1 MALADWLTRISMAA
15 SVSSSVFKEQKSGLD
30 CPSGVSRLFP
40 LEYPLEP
47 VCAGTDRGKSFL
59 PGMLMDSLLVR
70 ASCQEGSGY
79 LKRANTE
86 RLHEIFNQYASRE
99 KNGERF
105 MTPSDFVRSY
115 LGLYTNPDYNPDSV
129 NLLAGIVDTS
139 KDGLISF
146 AEFQAFEGLL
156 CVPDALYKTAF
167 QLFDTNGNGMVAFDE
182 FAEVMK
188 KTELHQ
194 RMPFN
199 MDSSFIKLY
208 FGKDKRRLINYPE
221 FSQFLHDFHEEYATE
236 AFKKFD
242 KDGQGFISA
251 LDFQDIMLS
260 IKSHLLTKDVRDN
273 LVAAASTGQGGRKV
287 SFPYFMAFNSLLNN
301 MELIKRIYLN
311 ATNGHRYEEVTK
323 ERFLH
328 SAQMMSQITPLEVDI
343 LFQLCD
349 LLHQTGSTEDDEAD
363 SRLGKIVYS
372 DLVAITPEQ
381 YFKQITKRLAEIK
394 AVSSPD
400 ERGVIVQILESGY
413 RFVLGSIGGAVGAT
427 AVYPIDLVKTRM
439 QNQRT
444 GSLVGELMYR
454 NSFDCLQKVIRHEG
468 FFGLYRGLVPQ
479 LMGVAPEKAIKL
491 TVNDFVRDKFMDKNS
506 NLPLYG
512 EIIAGGCAGAS
523 QVIFTNPLEIV
534 KIRLQV
540 AGEIAGGSKVRAWT
554 VVKELGLFGLY
565 KGARAC
571 FLRDIPFSAI
581 YFPMYAHTKTRLADE
596 GGYNTP
602 LSLLVSG
609 AIAGVP
615 AAALVTP
622 ADVIKTRLQVVARRG
637 QTTYSGLL
645 DCAKKIYKEEG
656 VRAFWKG
663 ATARVFRSS
672 PQFGVTLF
680 TYELLQRLFVVDFG
694 GSRPTGSEQKVPA
707 TGVAQE
713 IRSTNPDHIGGYQI
727 ALPIFTGIETKFG
740 LCLPRFQATSP
751 QKIPYHV
758 VQDSD

>member
-1 MALADWLTRISMAA
+1 
-15 SVSSSVFKEQKSGLD
+15 
-30 CPSGVSRLFP
+30 
-40 LEYPLEP
+40 
-47 VCAGTDRGKSFL
+47 
-59 PGMLMDSLLVR
+59 
-70 ASCQEGSGY
+70 
-79 LKRANTE
+79 
-86 RLHEIFNQYASRE
+86 
-99 KNGERF
+99 

-115 LGLYTNPDYNPDSV
+115 LGLYTDADYNPDSV

-167 QLFDTNGNGMVAFDE
+167 QLFDTNGNGMVTFDE
-182 FAEVMK
+182 FAEVMR
-188 KTELHQ
+188 KTELHL

-208 FGKDKRRLINYPE
+208 FGKDKKRLISYAE

-260 IKSHLLTKDVRDN
+260 IKSHLLTKDVKDN
-273 LVAAASTGQGGRKV
+273 LLCAASTGQTGRKV

-311 ATNGHRYEEVTK
+311 ATNGHRFEEVTK

-349 LLHQTGSTEDDEAD
+349 LLHQTG
-363 SRLGKIVYS
+363 KIVYN

-454 NSFDCLQKVIRHEG
+454 NSFDCLKKVIRHEG
-468 FFGLYRGLVPQ
+468 FFGLYRGLIPQ

-491 TVNDFVRDKFMDKNS
+491 TVNDFVRDKFMDKNC

-512 EIIAGGCAGAS
+512 EIISGACAGGS

-540 AGEIAGGSKVRAWT
+540 AGEIAGGSKVRAWS
-554 VVKELGLFGLY
+554 VVKELGLLGLY

-581 YFPMYAHTKTRLADE
+581 YFPMYAHTKARLADE

-609 AIAGVP
+609 ALAGVP

-622 ADVIKTRLQVVARRG
+622 ADVIKTRLQVVAREG
-637 QTTYSGLL
+637 QTTYNGLM
-645 DCAKKIYKEEG
+645 DCARKIYREEG
-656 VRAFWKG
+656 ARAFWKG

-680 TYELLQRLFVVDFG
+680 TYELLQRLFFVDFG
-694 GSRPTGSEQKVPA
+694 GSRPSGSEQKVPA
-707 TGVAQE
+707 TGIAHE
-713 IRSTNPDHIGGYQI
+713 IRSTNPDHIGGYQV

-740 LCLPRFQATSP
+740 LCLPRFQAVTVGKEAESP
-751 QKIPYHV
+751 K
-758 VQDSD
+758 

>member
-1 MALADWLTRISMAA
+1 
-15 SVSSSVFKEQKSGLD
+15 
-30 CPSGVSRLFP
+30 
-40 LEYPLEP
+40 
-47 VCAGTDRGKSFL
+47 
-59 PGMLMDSLLVR
+59 MLKDSLIVR

-79 LKRANTE
+79 LKRANSD
-86 RLHEIFNQYASRE
+86 RLYEIFNQYATQE

-115 LGLYTNPDYNPDSV
+115 LGLYTDADYNPDSV

-167 QLFDTNGNGMVAFDE
+167 QLFDTNGNGMVTFDE
-182 FAEVMK
+182 FTEVMR
-188 KTELHQ
+188 KTVLHQ

-208 FGKDKRRLINYPE
+208 FGKDKGRLISYAE

-242 KDGQGFISA
+242 KDGTGFISA
-251 LDFQDIMLS
+251 VDFQDIMLS
-260 IKSHLLTKDVRDN
+260 IKSHLLTKDVKDN
-273 LVAAASTGQGGRKV
+273 LIPAVNTVQSGRKV

-311 ATNGHRYEEVTK
+311 ATNGHRYQEVTK
-323 ERFLH
+323 EEFLH

-343 LFQLCD
+343 LFHLCH
-349 LLHQTGSTEDDEAD
+349 LLHQTGTTEDDEAD
-363 SRLGKIVYS
+363 SRFGKIVYN

-394 AVSSPD
+394 AVSSPE

-427 AVYPIDLVKTRM
+427 VVYPIDLVKTRL

-444 GSLVGELMYR
+444 GSFIGELMYR
-454 NSFDCLQKVIRHEG
+454 NSLDCLRKVMRHEG
-468 FFGLYRGLVPQ
+468 FFGLYRGLLPQ

-491 TVNDFVRDKFMDKNS
+491 TVNDFVRDKFMDKNGI
-506 NLPLYG
+506 LPVYG
-512 EIIAGGCAGAS
+512 EIISGACAGGS

-540 AGEIAGGSKVRAWT
+540 AGEIAGGTKVRAWS

-565 KGARAC
+565 KGAKAC
-571 FLRDIPFSAI
+571 FLRDVPFSAI
-581 YFPMYAHTKTRLADE
+581 YFPMYAHIKAKLADE

-602 LSLLVSG
+602 LSLLFSG

-622 ADVIKTRLQVVARRG
+622 ADVIKTRLQVVARAG
-637 QTTYSGLL
+637 QTTYTGLL
-645 DCAKKIYKEEG
+645 DCARKVYNEEG
-656 VRAFWKG
+656 ARAFWKG
-663 ATARVFRSS
+663 ASARVFRSS

-694 GSRPTGSEQKVPA
+694 GSRPTGSEQRVPA
-707 TGVAQE
+707 TGLVDE
-713 IRSTNPDHIGGYQI
+713 IRSSNPDHIGGYQI
-727 ALPIFTGIETKFG
+727 ALPVFKGIESKFG
-740 LCLPRFQATSP
+740 LCLPRFQTVTVQPDGKP
-751 QKIPYHV
+751 QKM
-758 VQDSD
+758 Q

>member
-1 MALADWLTRISMAA
+1 
-15 SVSSSVFKEQKSGLD
+15 
-30 CPSGVSRLFP
+30 
-40 LEYPLEP
+40 
-47 VCAGTDRGKSFL
+47 
-59 PGMLMDSLLVR
+59 MLKDSLLVR

-79 LKRANTE
+79 LKRAHTE
-86 RLHEIFNQYASRE
+86 RLHEIFNQYASQE

-115 LGLYTNPDYNPDSV
+115 LGLYTDPDYNPDSV

-146 AEFQAFEGLL
+146 SEFQAFEGLL

-167 QLFDTNGNGMVAFDE
+167 QLFDTNGNGMVAFEE
-182 FAEVMK
+182 FAEVMR

-208 FGKDKRRLINYPE
+208 FGKDKQRLISYAE
-221 FSQFLHDFHEEYATE
+221 FSQFLHDFHEEYAIE
-236 AFKKFD
+236 GFKKFD
-242 KDGQGFISA
+242 KEGQGFISA

-260 IKSHLLTKDVRDN
+260 IKSHLLTPNVRDN
-273 LVAAASTGQGGRKV
+273 LVAAASIGQSGRNI

-328 SAQMMSQITPLEVDI
+328 SAQMMSQITPLEVNI

-349 LLHQTGSTEDDEAD
+349 LLHQTG
-363 SRLGKIVYS
+363 KIVYN
-372 DLVAITPEQ
+372 DLVAMTPEQ
-381 YFKQITKRLAEIK
+381 YFKQITRRLAEIK
-394 AVSSPD
+394 AVSSPE
-400 ERGVIVQILESGY
+400 ERGVVVQILESGY

-427 AVYPIDLVKTRM
+427 AVYPIDLVKTRL

-454 NSFDCLQKVIRHEG
+454 NSFDCLKKVIRHEG
-468 FFGLYRGLVPQ
+468 FFGLYRGLLPQ

-491 TVNDFVRDKFMDKNS
+491 TVNDFVRDKFMDKNG

-512 EIIAGGCAGAS
+512 EILSGACAGGS

-540 AGEIAGGSKVRAWT
+540 AGEIAGGSKVRAWS

-565 KGARAC
+565 KGSRAC

-581 YFPMYAHTKTRLADE
+581 YFPMYAHTKTKLADE

-602 LSLLVSG
+602 LSLLFAG
-609 AIAGVP
+609 ALAGVP

-622 ADVIKTRLQVVARRG
+622 ADVIKTRLQVVAREG
-637 QTTYSGLL
+637 QTTYNGLL
-645 DCAKKIYKEEG
+645 DCARKIFREEG

-663 ATARVFRSS
+663 ASARVFRSS

-694 GSRPTGSEQKVPA
+694 GSRPAGSELKIPA

-713 IRSTNPDHIGGYQI
+713 IRSTNPDHIGGYQV
-727 ALPIFTGIETKFG
+727 ALPIFTGIESKFG
-740 LCLPRFQATSP
+740 LCLPRFQ
-751 QKIPYHV
+751 V
-758 VQDSD
+758 VTPGKQLQ

>member
-1 MALADWLTRISMAA
+1 
-15 SVSSSVFKEQKSGLD
+15 
-30 CPSGVSRLFP
+30 
-40 LEYPLEP
+40 
-47 VCAGTDRGKSFL
+47 
-59 PGMLMDSLLVR
+59 MLRDSLVVR

-86 RLHEIFNQYASRE
+86 RLHEIFNQYATQE

-105 MTPSDFVRSY
+105 MTASDFVRSY
-115 LGLYTNPDYNPDSV
+115 LGLYTDVDYNPDSV
-129 NLLAGIVDTS
+129 SLLAGIVDTS

-182 FAEVMK
+182 FVEVMR
-188 KTELHQ
+188 KTVLHQ
-194 RMPFN
+194 KMPFN

-208 FGKDKRRLINYPE
+208 FGKDKKRLISYAE

-242 KDGQGFISA
+242 KDGAGFISA

-273 LVAAASTGQGGRKV
+273 LIAAVGAGQSGRKV

-311 ATNGHRYEEVTK
+311 ATNGHRYQEVTK
-323 ERFLH
+323 EEFLY

-343 LFQLCD
+343 LFHLCD
-349 LLHQTGSTEDDEAD
+349 LLHQTG
-363 SRLGKIVYS
+363 KIVYN

-381 YFKQITKRLAEIK
+381 YFKQITKRVAEIK

-400 ERGVIVQILESGY
+400 ERGVIVQMLESGY

-444 GSLVGELMYR
+444 GSFIGELMYR
-454 NSFDCLQKVIRHEG
+454 NSFDCCKKVIRHEG
-468 FFGLYRGLVPQ
+468 FFGLYRGLMPQ

-491 TVNDFVRDKFMDKNS
+491 TVNDFVRDKFMDKNG
-506 NLPLYG
+506 NLPVYG
-512 EIIAGGCAGAS
+512 EILSGACAGAS

-571 FLRDIPFSAI
+571 FLRDVPFSAI
-581 YFPMYAHTKTRLADE
+581 YFPMYAHTKARMADE

-602 LSLLVSG
+602 LSLLASG
-609 AIAGVP
+609 AFAGVP

-622 ADVIKTRLQVVARRG
+622 ADVIKTRLQVVAREG
-637 QTTYSGLL
+637 QTTYNGLL
-645 DCAKKIYKEEG
+645 DCARKIYREEG
-656 VRAFWKG
+656 ARAFWKG
-663 ATARVFRSS
+663 ATVFRSS

-694 GSRPTGSEQKVPA
+694 GSRPTGSEQKVP
-707 TGVAQE
+707 TMGVADE
-713 IRSTNPDHIGGYQI
+713 IRSTNPDHIGGYQV
-727 ALPIFTGIETKFG
+727 ALPIFTGIESKFG
-740 LCLPRFQATSP
+740 LCLPRFQAVSG
-751 QKIPYHV
+751 K
-758 VQDSD
+758 

>member
-1 MALADWLTRISMAA
+1 
-15 SVSSSVFKEQKSGLD
+15 
-30 CPSGVSRLFP
+30 
-40 LEYPLEP
+40 
-47 VCAGTDRGKSFL
+47 
-59 PGMLMDSLLVR
+59 MLKDSLIVR
-70 ASCQEGSGY
+70 ASYQEGSGY

-86 RLHEIFNQYASRE
+86 RLHEIFNQYASQE

-105 MTPSDFVRSY
+105 MTASDFVRSY
-115 LGLYTNPDYNPDSV
+115 LGLYTDADYNPDSV

-182 FAEVMK
+182 FAEVMR
-188 KTELHQ
+188 KTVLHQ
-194 RMPFN
+194 KMPFN
-199 MDSSFIKLY
+199 MDSSFVKLY
-208 FGKDKRRLINYPE
+208 FGKDKKRLISYAE

-242 KDGQGFISA
+242 KDSAGFISA
-251 LDFQDIMLS
+251 LDFQDIMLN
-260 IKSHLLTKDVRDN
+260 IKSHLLTKDVKDN
-273 LVAAASTGQGGRKV
+273 LIAAVGVGQSGRKV

-311 ATNGHRYEEVTK
+311 ATNGHRYQEVTK
-323 ERFLH
+323 EEFLY

-343 LFQLCD
+343 LFHLCD
-349 LLHQTGSTEDDEAD
+349 LLHQTG
-363 SRLGKIVYS
+363 KIVYN

-381 YFKQITKRLAEIK
+381 YFKQITKRVAEIK

-400 ERGVIVQILESGY
+400 ERGIIVQMLESGY

-444 GSLVGELMYR
+444 GSFIGELMYR
-454 NSFDCLQKVIRHEG
+454 NSFDCCKKVIRHEG
-468 FFGLYRGLVPQ
+468 FFGLYRGLMPQ

-491 TVNDFVRDKFMDKNS
+491 TVNDFVRDKFMDKNG

-512 EIIAGGCAGAS
+512 EILSGACAGGS

-540 AGEIAGGSKVRAWT
+540 AGEIAGGSKVRAWA

-571 FLRDIPFSAI
+571 FLRDVPFSAI
-581 YFPMYAHTKTRLADE
+581 YFPMYAHTKARLADE

-622 ADVIKTRLQVVARRG
+622 ADVIKTRLQVVAREG
-637 QTTYSGLL
+637 QTTYNGLL
-645 DCAKKIYKEEG
+645 DCARKIYKEEG
-656 VRAFWKG
+656 ARAFWKG

-680 TYELLQRLFVVDFG
+680 TYEVLQRLFVVDFG
-694 GSRPTGSEQKVPA
+694 GSRPTGSEQKVP
-707 TGVAQE
+707 TMGVADE
-713 IRSTNPDHIGGYQI
+713 IRSTNPDHIGGYQV

-740 LCLPRFQATSP
+740 LCLPRFQTVTG
-751 QKIPYHV
+751 K
-758 VQDSD
+758 

>member
-1 MALADWLTRISMAA
+1 
-15 SVSSSVFKEQKSGLD
+15 
-30 CPSGVSRLFP
+30 
-40 LEYPLEP
+40 
-47 VCAGTDRGKSFL
+47 
-59 PGMLMDSLLVR
+59 
-70 ASCQEGSGY
+70 
-79 LKRANTE
+79 
-86 RLHEIFNQYASRE
+86 
-99 KNGERF
+99 
-105 MTPSDFVRSY
+105 MTPTDFVRSY
-115 LGLYTNPDYNPDSV
+115 LGLYTYSGYNPDSV

-182 FAEVMK
+182 FVEVMR

-199 MDSSFIKLY
+199 MESSFIKLY
-208 FGKDKRRLINYPE
+208 FGRDKKRLISYAE

-260 IKSHLLTKDVRDN
+260 IKSHLLTKDVKDN
-273 LVAAASTGQGGRKV
+273 LVAAASTGTSGRKV

-311 ATNGHRYEEVTK
+311 ATNGHRFEEVTK

-349 LLHQTGSTEDDEAD
+349 LLHQTGSTEDDTAD
-363 SRLGKIVYS
+363 PRLGNIVYS

-394 AVSSPD
+394 AVSSPE
-400 ERGVIVQILESGY
+400 ERGIVVQILESGY
-413 RFVLGSIGGAVGAT
+413 RFILGSVGGAVGAT

-454 NSFDCLQKVIRHEG
+454 NSFDCLKKVIRHEG
-468 FFGLYRGLVPQ
+468 FFGLYRGLLPQ

-491 TVNDFVRDKFMDKNS
+491 TVNDFVRDKFMDKNG

-512 EIIAGGCAGAS
+512 EIMSGGCAGAS

-540 AGEIAGGSKVRAWT
+540 AGEIAGKSKVRAWT
-554 VVKELGLFGLY
+554 VVKELGIFGLY

-581 YFPMYAHTKTRLADE
+581 YFPLYAHTKIRLADE

-602 LSLLVSG
+602 LSLLAAG

-637 QTTYSGLL
+637 QTTYSGLA
-645 DCAKKIYKEEG
+645 DCARKIYNEEG
-656 VRAFWKG
+656 ARAFWKG

-694 GSRPTGSEQKVPA
+694 GSRPTGSEQKVS
-707 TGVAQE
+707 TGE
-713 IRSTNPDHIGGYQI
+713 SFRSTNPDHIGGYQV

-740 LCLPRFQATSP
+740 LYLPRYKANNQARDG
-751 QKIPYHV
+751 K
-758 VQDSD
+758 

>member
-1 MALADWLTRISMAA
+1 
-15 SVSSSVFKEQKSGLD
+15 
-30 CPSGVSRLFP
+30 
-40 LEYPLEP
+40 
-47 VCAGTDRGKSFL
+47 
-59 PGMLMDSLLVR
+59 MLKDSLLVR

-86 RLHEIFNQYASRE
+86 RLHEIFNQYASQE

-115 LGLYTNPDYNPDSV
+115 LGLYTDPDYNPDSV

-182 FAEVMK
+182 FAEVMR

-199 MDSSFIKLY
+199 MNSSFIKLY
-208 FGKDKRRLINYPE
+208 FGKDKRRLISYPE

-260 IKSHLLTKDVRDN
+260 IKSHLLTPDVKDN

-349 LLHQTGSTEDDEAD
+349 LLHQTG
-363 SRLGKIVYS
+363 KIVYN

-394 AVSSPD
+394 AVSSPE
-400 ERGVIVQILESGY
+400 ERGVVVQILESAY
-413 RFVLGSIGGAVGAT
+413 RFVLGSVGGAVGAT

-454 NSFDCLQKVIRHEG
+454 NSFDCLKKVIRHEG
-468 FFGLYRGLVPQ
+468 FFGLYRGLLPQ

-491 TVNDFVRDKFMDKNS
+491 TVNDFVRDKFMDKYG
-506 NLPLYG
+506 NLPLFG
-512 EIIAGGCAGAS
+512 EILAGGCAGGS

-565 KGARAC
+565 KGAKAC

-581 YFPMYAHTKTRLADE
+581 YFPMYAHTKARLADE

-622 ADVIKTRLQVVARRG
+622 ADVIKTRLQVVAREG
-637 QTTYSGLL
+637 QTTYSGLM
-645 DCAKKIYKEEG
+645 DCASKIYKEEG
-656 VRAFWKG
+656 ARAFWKG
-663 ATARVFRSS
+663 ATVFRSS

-680 TYELLQRLFVVDFG
+680 TYELLQRLFVIDFG

-707 TGVAQE
+707 TGVAHE
-713 IRSTNPDHIGGYQI
+713 IRSTNPDHIGGYQV

-740 LCLPRFQATSP
+740 LCLPRFQAITG
-751 QKIPYHV
+751 K
-758 VQDSD
+758 

>member
-1 MALADWLTRISMAA
+1 
-15 SVSSSVFKEQKSGLD
+15 
-30 CPSGVSRLFP
+30 
-40 LEYPLEP
+40 
-47 VCAGTDRGKSFL
+47 
-59 PGMLMDSLLVR
+59 MLKDSLLVR

-79 LKRANTE
+79 LKRAHTE
-86 RLHEIFNQYASRE
+86 RLHEIFNQYASQE

-115 LGLYTNPDYNPDSV
+115 LGLYTDPDYNPDSV

-167 QLFDTNGNGMVAFDE
+167 QLFDTNGNGMVAFEE
-182 FAEVMK
+182 FAEVMR

-208 FGKDKRRLINYPE
+208 FGKDKQRLISYAE
-221 FSQFLHDFHEEYATE
+221 FSQFLHDFHEEYAIE
-236 AFKKFD
+236 GFKKFD
-242 KDGQGFISA
+242 KEGQGFISA

-260 IKSHLLTKDVRDN
+260 IKSHLLTPNVRDN
-273 LVAAASTGQGGRKV
+273 LVAAASIGQSGRKI

-349 LLHQTGSTEDDEAD
+349 LLHQTG
-363 SRLGKIVYS
+363 KIVYN
-372 DLVAITPEQ
+372 DLVAMTPEQ

-394 AVSSPD
+394 AVSSPE

-427 AVYPIDLVKTRM
+427 AVYPIDLVKTRL

-454 NSFDCLQKVIRHEG
+454 NSFDCLKKVIRHEG
-468 FFGLYRGLVPQ
+468 FFGLYRGLLPQ

-491 TVNDFVRDKFMDKNS
+491 TVNDFVRDKFMDKNG

-512 EIIAGGCAGAS
+512 EILSGACAGGS

-540 AGEIAGGSKVRAWT
+540 AGEIAGGSKVRAWS

-565 KGARAC
+565 KGSRAC

-581 YFPMYAHTKTRLADE
+581 YFPMYAHTKTKLADE

-602 LSLLVSG
+602 LSLLFAG
-609 AIAGVP
+609 ALAGVP

-622 ADVIKTRLQVVARRG
+622 ADVIKTRLQVVAREG
-637 QTTYSGLL
+637 QTTYNGLL
-645 DCAKKIYKEEG
+645 DCARKIFREEG
-656 VRAFWKG
+656 ARAFWKG
-663 ATARVFRSS
+663 ASARVFRSS

-694 GSRPTGSEQKVPA
+694 GSRPAGSELKIPA
-707 TGVAQE
+707 TGVAQA

-740 LCLPRFQATSP
+740 LCLPRFQTVTP
-751 QKIPYHV
+751 GKQLK
-758 VQDSD
+758 

>member
-1 MALADWLTRISMAA
+1 
-15 SVSSSVFKEQKSGLD
+15 
-30 CPSGVSRLFP
+30 
-40 LEYPLEP
+40 
-47 VCAGTDRGKSFL
+47 
-59 PGMLMDSLLVR
+59 MLKDLLLVR
-70 ASCQEGSGY
+70 VSCQEGSGY
-79 LKRANTE
+79 LKRAHTE
-86 RLHEIFNQYASRE
+86 RLHEIFNQYASQE
-99 KNGERF
+99 KNGERY
-105 MTPSDFVRSY
+105 MTPADFVRSY

-139 KDGLISF
+139 KDGVISF

-167 QLFDTNGNGMVAFDE
+167 QLFDTNGNGMVAFEE
-182 FAEVMK
+182 FAEVMM

-208 FGKDKRRLINYPE
+208 FGKDKQRLISYAE

-242 KDGQGFISA
+242 KEGQGFITA
-251 LDFQDIMLS
+251 MDFQDIMLS
-260 IKSHLLTKDVRDN
+260 IKSHLLTPNVRDN
-273 LVAAASTGQGGRKV
+273 LVAAASIGQSGRKI

-311 ATNGHRYEEVTK
+311 ATNGHRYDEVTK

-349 LLHQTGSTEDDEAD
+349 LLHQTG
-363 SRLGKIVYS
+363 KIVYN
-372 DLVAITPEQ
+372 DLVDMTPEQ

-394 AVSSPD
+394 AVSSPE
-400 ERGVIVQILESGY
+400 ERGVVVQILESGY

-427 AVYPIDLVKTRM
+427 AVYPIDLVKTRL

-454 NSFDCLQKVIRHEG
+454 NSFDCLKKVIRHEG
-468 FFGLYRGLVPQ
+468 FFGLYRGLLPQ

-491 TVNDFVRDKFMDKNS
+491 TVNDFVRDKFMDKNG

-512 EIIAGGCAGAS
+512 EIMSGACAGGS

-540 AGEIAGGSKVRAWT
+540 AGEIAGAQKVRAWS

-565 KGARAC
+565 KGSRAC

-581 YFPMYAHTKTRLADE
+581 YFPMYAHTKTKLADE

-602 LSLLVSG
+602 LSLLFAG
-609 AIAGVP
+609 ALAGVP

-622 ADVIKTRLQVVARRG
+622 ADVIKTRLQVVARAG
-637 QTTYSGLL
+637 QTTYNGLL
-645 DCAKKIYKEEG
+645 DCAQKIFKEEG
-656 VRAFWKG
+656 ARAFWKG

-694 GSRPTGSEQKVPA
+694 GSRPAGSEQRIPA
-707 TGVAQE
+707 TGVAHE

-727 ALPIFTGIETKFG
+727 ALPIFTGIESKFG
-740 LCLPRFQATSP
+740 LCLPRFQVAPGKRS
-751 QKIPYHV
+751 K
-758 VQDSD
+758 D

>member
-1 MALADWLTRISMAA
+1 
-15 SVSSSVFKEQKSGLD
+15 
-30 CPSGVSRLFP
+30 
-40 LEYPLEP
+40 
-47 VCAGTDRGKSFL
+47 
-59 PGMLMDSLLVR
+59 MLKDSLIVR

-86 RLHEIFNQYASRE
+86 RLHEIFNQYASQE

-105 MTPSDFVRSY
+105 MTSSDFVRSY
-115 LGLYTNPDYNPDSV
+115 LGLYTDADYNPDSV

-182 FAEVMK
+182 FVEVMR
-188 KTELHQ
+188 KTVLHQ
-194 RMPFN
+194 KMPFN
-199 MDSSFIKLY
+199 MDSSFVKLY
-208 FGKDKRRLINYPE
+208 FGKDKQRLISYAE

-242 KDGQGFISA
+242 KDGAGFISA

-260 IKSHLLTKDVRDN
+260 IKNHLLTKDVKDN
-273 LVAAASTGQGGRKV
+273 LIAAVSAGQSGRKV

-311 ATNGHRYEEVTK
+311 ATNGHRYQEVTK
-323 ERFLH
+323 EEFLY

-343 LFQLCD
+343 LFYLCD
-349 LLHQTGSTEDDEAD
+349 LLHQTG
-363 SRLGKIVYS
+363 KIVYN

-381 YFKQITKRLAEIK
+381 YFKQITKRVAAIK
-394 AVSSPD
+394 AVSHPD
-400 ERGVIVQILESGY
+400 ERGIVVQLLESGY

-444 GSLVGELMYR
+444 GSFIGELMYR
-454 NSFDCLQKVIRHEG
+454 NSFDCFKKVIRHEG
-468 FFGLYRGLVPQ
+468 VFGLYRGLMPQ

-491 TVNDFVRDKFMDKNS
+491 TVNDFVRDKFMDKNG

-512 EIIAGGCAGAS
+512 EILSGACAGGS

-571 FLRDIPFSAI
+571 FLRDVPFSAI

-622 ADVIKTRLQVVARRG
+622 ADVIKTRLQVVAREG
-637 QTTYSGLL
+637 QTTYNGLL
-645 DCAKKIYKEEG
+645 DCARKIYKEEG
-656 VRAFWKG
+656 ARAFWKG

-694 GSRPTGSEQKVPA
+694 GSRPSGSEQKVP
-707 TGVAQE
+707 TMGVADE
-713 IRSTNPDHIGGYQI
+713 IRSTNPDHIGGYQV
-727 ALPIFTGIETKFG
+727 ALPIFTGIESKFG
-740 LCLPRFQATSP
+740 LCLPRFQAITG
-751 QKIPYHV
+751 K
-758 VQDSD
+758 

>member
-1 MALADWLTRISMAA
+1 
-15 SVSSSVFKEQKSGLD
+15 
-30 CPSGVSRLFP
+30 
-40 LEYPLEP
+40 
-47 VCAGTDRGKSFL
+47 
-59 PGMLMDSLLVR
+59 
-70 ASCQEGSGY
+70 
-79 LKRANTE
+79 
-86 RLHEIFNQYASRE
+86 
-99 KNGERF
+99 
-105 MTPSDFVRSY
+105 MTPADFVRSY
-115 LGLYTNPDYNPDSV
+115 LGLYTNADYNPDSV

-167 QLFDTNGNGMVAFDE
+167 QLFDTNGNGMVAFEE
-182 FAEVMK
+182 FAEVMR

-194 RMPFN
+194 RLPFDMN
-199 MDSSFIKLY
+199 GSFIKLY
-208 FGKDKRRLINYPE
+208 FGKDKKRLITYGE

-242 KDGQGFISA
+242 KNGDGFITA
-251 LDFQDIMLS
+251 ADFQDIMLN
-260 IKSHLLTKDVRDN
+260 IKSHLLTKEVQKN
-273 LVAAASTGQGGRKV
+273 LIAAVSTGQGGRNV

-311 ATNGHRYEEVTK
+311 ATGDHRYQEVTK
-323 ERFLH
+323 EEFLH

-343 LFQLCD
+343 LYHLCD
-349 LLHQTGSTEDDEAD
+349 LLHQTS
-363 SRLGKIVYS
+363 KIIYN
-372 DLVAITPEQ
+372 DLTAITPEQ
-381 YFKQITKRLAEIK
+381 YFKHITKRLAEIK
-394 AVSSPD
+394 AVSSPE
-400 ERGVIVQILESGY
+400 ERGIVTQILESSY

-427 AVYPIDLVKTRM
+427 VVYPIDLVKTRM

-444 GSLVGELMYR
+444 GSFIGELMYK
-454 NSFDCLQKVIRHEG
+454 NSFDCCKKVLRHEG
-468 FFGLYRGLVPQ
+468 FSGLYRGLVPQ

-491 TVNDFVRDKFMDKNS
+491 TVNDFVRDKFMDKNG
-506 NLPLYG
+506 NLPLTG
-512 EIIAGGCAGAS
+512 EILSGACAGGS

-540 AGEIAGGSKVRAWT
+540 AGEIAGGQKVRAWT

-571 FLRDIPFSAI
+571 LLRDVPFSAI
-581 YFPMYAHTKTRLADE
+581 YFPMYAHTKSKLADE

-602 LSLLVSG
+602 LSLLMAG

-622 ADVIKTRLQVVARRG
+622 ADVIKTRLQVVAREG
-637 QTTYSGLL
+637 QTTYNGLT
-645 DCAKKIYKEEG
+645 DCARKIWKEEG

-694 GSRPTGSEQKVPA
+694 GSRPAGSDLKVPA
-707 TGVAQE
+707 MGVADE
-713 IRSTNPDHIGGYQI
+713 IKSTNRDHIGGYEV
-727 ALPIFTGIETKFG
+727 ALPILTGIETKFG
-740 LCLPRFQATSP
+740 LCLPRFQAAPRSQPT
-751 QKIPYHV
+751 K
-758 VQDSD
+758 